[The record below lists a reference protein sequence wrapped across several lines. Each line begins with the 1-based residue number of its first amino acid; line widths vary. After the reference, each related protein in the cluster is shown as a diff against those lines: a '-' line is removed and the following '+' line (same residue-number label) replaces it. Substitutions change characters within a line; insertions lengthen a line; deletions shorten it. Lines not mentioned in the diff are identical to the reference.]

1 MNIEKVYLCDIYV
14 LENLECK
21 KINVNVDRGN
31 GFNYDS
37 ITSVKCKT
45 IFVKKALVYYS
56 VLNGCFIDLETK
68 EKYKFGYGGCN
79 IGDLFVD
86 IKREKTYISSL
97 FGSDKKYMFKRKILK
112 KYNEVKNGCEI
123 DECK

>member
-14 LENLECK
+14 MENLECK

-45 IFVKKALVYYS
+45 TFVKKALVYYS
-56 VLNGCFIDLETK
+56 VLNGYYVDLETK
-68 EKYKFGYGGCN
+68 EKYKFGYGAASTWY
-79 IGDLFVD
+79 LFVD
-86 IKREKTYISSL
+86 IKRKKIYGKEIMGSQKKHYSKKKVLKRYDEYKDNYIN
-97 FGSDKKYMFKRKILK
+97 KH
-112 KYNEVKNGCEI
+112 E
-123 DECK
+123 